1 MSNDEDEL
9 NREIRDHAWNWFA
22 LHATQ
27 RMQSFNFFLIATAFL
42 VAAYAS
48 TLDKRPIAAM
58 GIALLGTWLAVWF
71 NRLDRRTRQLVNA
84 GESALEVAQ
93 ARLADRIGIANIKL
107 LEQVKYP
114 ERGASTYRQII
125 AVVQWTVAL
134 AFLVAAIY
142 AACSG

>member
-9 NREIRDHAWNWFA
+9 NKEARDHAWNWFA
-22 LHATQ
+22 LHAAQ

-48 TLDKRPIAAM
+48 ILDKRPTAAI
-58 GIALLGTWLAVWF
+58 GVALLGAWLAVLF

-93 ARLADRIGIANIKL
+93 ARLADRIGIANIRL
-107 LEQVKYP
+107 LERVKYP
-114 ERGASTYRQII
+114 EHGATTYRQII
-125 AVVQWTVAL
+125 ALVQWTVAL
-134 AFLVAAIY
+134 AFLVAAAY
-142 AACSG
+142 AASSG